1 MADLTELLKKFAGWT
16 GRFTGFSAL
25 VAALGLAWVFVDV
38 GPEMAMGLAIYG
50 GNTEPDMPVAAFPTL
65 AFAGLMVTAAVLFA
79 ASFKWQGLSWVSALL
94 GLVAIAIDVQF
105 LLALLDGT

>member
-1 MADLTELLKKFAGWT
+1 MADAADLLKKFAGWT
-16 GRFTGFSAL
+16 GRFTGFSA
-25 VAALGLAWVFVDV
+25 VIAALGLAWVFVDV

-50 GNTEPDMPVAAFPTL
+50 GNTEPDLPTAVFPTL
-65 AFAGLMVTAAVLFA
+65 AFSGLLVTALALFV

-94 GLVAIAIDVQF
+94 GLVAIAVDIQF